1 MYVPQLLYS
10 FICQCVS
17 GLLPCPSCCKQC
29 CSEHWGTC
37 VFFNYVFS
45 GYLPSSGIVG
55 SYSTFIPRYLR
66 NLHTVLCSDYI
77 NLQSHQCKRVPFS
90 PHPFQNLLFIEFL
103 MVVIVTGV
111 RIYFIVVL
119 ICISLIMSD
128 VEYLFMC
135 LLAYLYV
142 FFGERSVQV
151 FWLLFDWVVC
161 FSGVE
166 LHELFV
172 YFGDK
177 SFVNFVSVFRVC
189 VCVCVCVCVFL
200 FCCCYLSHF
209 VFTSCLLFLVFIF
222 VF

>member
-10 FICQCVS
+10 FICQCIS

-45 GYLPSSGIVG
+45 GYLPSCGIVG

-66 NLHTVLCSDYI
+66 NLRTVLYSDYI

-90 PHPFQNLLFIEFL
+90 PHPFQNLLFIVFL
-103 MVVIVTGV
+103 MVVILTGV

-142 FFGERSVQV
+142 FYGERSVQV
-151 FWLLFDWVVC
+151 FWLLFDWVFLVLSCMSYLYILEINHLLILFQFFVC
-161 FSGVE
+161 
-166 LHELFV
+166 V
-172 YFGDK
+172 YV
-177 SFVNFVSVFRVC
+177 SFFLLLFVSVC
-189 VCVCVCVCVFL
+189 I
-200 FCCCYLSHF
+200 YQLSFVSCFHF
-209 VFTSCLLFLVFIF
+209 F
-222 VF
+222 